1 MRDYHSFILF
11 ILFSYTFAQVE
22 ANKTN
27 DETGVPVKQKHLQNI
42 DGVAAIVGDKLILTS
57 DINQSLAME
66 IFRQKL
72 EPQRDQLKILQLK
85 NQIIESIVSR
95 KVILAMA
102 ELDSVEVG
110 DKDVDRALDQQVNNI
125 ITQAGSEQA
134 AEKALGQPLR
144 TFRREYWYD
153 VRDMLVTQKYQ
164 QTLMGGVSVNREGVG
179 RFFKAFKDSIPPFP
193 TTVKLRHLLM
203 KINPS
208 EKQIEKTTS
217 FLKDLRAQLL
227 DKKLSFSEA
236 ALSYSQD
243 PGSKNTGGSLG
254 FVRRGTLVTE
264 FEAVAFNLKPGEISL
279 PIKTEFGYHIIE
291 TEEIRGDRIKVR
303 HILMTP
309 PTTDEDE
316 SLAYVKISTLKD
328 SSKTL
333 PLFIE
338 TIKNNSADEQTSS
351 TGGNLGWINP
361 LTYPVPEFGLVLSQ
375 IETNVCAGPV
385 RSELGYH
392 LLWVEDVKS
401 GGAANLDLHWTE
413 IEQMA
418 LNRKQA
424 LWFSEWTKEARE
436 KVFIHINN

>member
-27 DETGVPVKQKHLQNI
+27 DETGVLVKQKHLQNI

-164 QTLMGGVSVNREGVG
+164 QTLIGGVSINREGVG
-179 RFFKAFKDSIPPFP
+179 RFFKTFKDSIPPFP

-217 FLKDLRAQLL
+217 FLKDLRTQLL

-243 PGSKNTGGSLG
+243 PGS
-254 FVRRGTLVTE
+254 
-264 FEAVAFNLKPGEISL
+264 
-279 PIKTEFGYHIIE
+279 
-291 TEEIRGDRIKVR
+291 
-303 HILMTP
+303 
-309 PTTDEDE
+309 
-316 SLAYVKISTLKD
+316 
-328 SSKTL
+328 
-333 PLFIE
+333 
-338 TIKNNSADEQTSS
+338 
-351 TGGNLGWINP
+351 
-361 LTYPVPEFGLVLSQ
+361 
-375 IETNVCAGPV
+375 
-385 RSELGYH
+385 
-392 LLWVEDVKS
+392 
-401 GGAANLDLHWTE
+401 
-413 IEQMA
+413 
-418 LNRKQA
+418 
-424 LWFSEWTKEARE
+424 
-436 KVFIHINN
+436 